1 MIDLEKN
8 KPEAKLQPTAGSKLI
23 NLNDFNFNKISFS
36 LFQGEIEIRKE
47 FSKLDT
53 DNSGYITKGKN
64 KKQQQ
69 HVFCSK
75 HLAYH

>member
-64 KKQQQ
+64 KKNNNNMFF
-69 HVFCSK
+69 VLSI
-75 HLAYH
+75 